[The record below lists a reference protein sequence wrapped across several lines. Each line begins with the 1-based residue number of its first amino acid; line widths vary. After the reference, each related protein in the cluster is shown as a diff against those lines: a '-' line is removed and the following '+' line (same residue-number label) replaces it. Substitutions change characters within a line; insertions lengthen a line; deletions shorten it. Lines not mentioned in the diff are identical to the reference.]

1 MLSIAASFAN
11 KSTPFVERVSIC
23 LYIGRNIGNKTVVA
37 FKNRIDILPIMWYD
51 KNKKIAGR

>member
-11 KSTPFVERVSIC
+11 KSTPFVEMVSIC
-23 LYIGRNIGNKTVVA
+23 LNIGRNIGNKTVVA